1 MERKLESVL
10 SAILLIIGFQ
20 MAPVLTTPAAAIS
33 IGCSKAQT
41 DARKLSVSFE
51 SNRRLEADLYSK
63 ARYQEAYR
71 AFYNAQISFRKL
83 YDTVLK
89 SPKCF
94 TVNQRS
100 ALTKDYG
107 RFYKQV
113 GACELYGIQICSRWI
128 KPQNVDPC
136 SVYKLARDY
145 QDCIEDHARPTYGD

>member
-1 MERKLESVL
+1 MKRNATALL
-10 SAILLIIGFQ
+10 STILILGGLQIVPGFFT
-20 MAPVLTTPAAAIS
+20 PVSAIS

-41 DARKLSVSFE
+41 DARKLSASFE
-51 SNRRLEADLYSK
+51 KNKRLESDLYSK
-63 ARYQEAYR
+63 ARYQDAYR

-94 TVNQRS
+94 KVNQRS

-107 RFYKQV
+107 RFYKQI

-128 KPQNVDPC
+128 KPQSVQPC
-136 SVYKLARDY
+136 LEYKLARDY